1 MKTKTQSGKRI
12 LEVKIIRAADTDPDT
27 SYLGEY
33 SNQPAPQYAIDRA
46 HALDC
51 PFQEHNHREAFDKL
65 KRVISYLSK
74 LQDELTQF
82 TDPNSSEW
90 EVLND
95 AISTIVQ
102 AQEDVAACDCGG
114 GDRERGQYQY
124 FNPNVANYKGE
135 KPEDV
140 RKYARQDYER
150 MEAYNNQ
157 QWCYIGIRAVA
168 KVQTALGAPIQT
180 LSSGGLWGIESDS
193 DSSYFDSVAGEE
205 LSQLKG
211 ELKALGFSARAIS
224 SAFKNVKEV
233 ES

>member
-1 MKTKTQSGKRI
+1 MSKQTGKRI
-12 LEVKIIRAADTDPDT
+12 LEVKIIRAADTGADT
-27 SYLGEY
+27 SYRGEY

-51 PFQEHNHREAFDKL
+51 PFQEHNHREALDKL
-65 KRVISYLSK
+65 GRILSHLNK
-74 LQDELTQF
+74 LQNELTQF

-102 AQEDVAACDCGG
+102 AQEDVAVCDCGG
-114 GDRERGQYQY
+114 GDRERGEYQY

-135 KPEDV
+135 PEADI
-140 RKYARQDYER
+140 RKYCVQDYER
-150 MEAYNNQ
+150 MESLNAGH
-157 QWCYIGIRAVA
+157 WGYIGIRAQA
-168 KVQTALGAPIQT
+168 QVQTALGSPIQDI
-180 LSSGGLWGIESDS
+180 SSGGLWGIESDS

-233 ES
+233 KE